1 MTTAASVWAYPLA
14 GAIAGQ
20 RMAQAA
26 SLNTE
31 VHRISG
37 LDAASPLV
45 VAPTARTAGSIVQ
58 AISQAGDST
67 TVTRTA

>member
-1 MTTAASVWAYPLA
+1 MATAASVWAYPMA
-14 GAIAGQ
+14 GATAGQ

-37 LDAASPLV
+37 LDASAPLV
-45 VAPTARTAGSIVQ
+45 VAANTRTAGSIAQ
-58 AISQAGDST
+58 AISQAGETT